1 MKKLF
6 FFLFLLSY
14 LTSCVVEKRV
24 YNKGFYV
31 HKKST
36 YNLQKK
42 QGQFEEE
49 TFVNEINAVPIE
61 DTLITSTS
69 DITGDLQNG
78 NPCDTI
84 IFVNGDTLYGNV
96 IIMNDR
102 WIAIDDCDTFLV
114 KKPNFNRS
122 SIHEIH
128 YASGD
133 TERITERTPHQQEA
147 ALKRGENKSVEKV
160 NTSNRPH
167 LSFYI
172 SLFFL
177 LLAILL
183 LIPVLF
189 GNPTSLLLVALFMMC
204 VSAAVFGTMSLLYHL
219 VKRKKKYAIL
229 AGIIEAIIVGILLF
243 TFIKIDQQ

>member
-49 TFVNEINAVPIE
+49 NFVNEINAVAIE
-61 DTLITSTS
+61 DTLLTSTS
-69 DITGDLQNG
+69 DIAG
-78 NPCDTI
+78 NLENSSPCDTI

-96 IIMNDR
+96 IILNDR
-102 WIAIDDCDTFLV
+102 WIAIDDCDSILV
-114 KKPNFNRS
+114 KKPSFNRS

-133 TERITERTPHQQEA
+133 TERITERTPYQQEVA
-147 ALKRGENKSVEKV
+147 QKRGVNKTDGKEYVSKY
-160 NTSNRPH
+160 PH
-167 LSFYI
+167 FTMFATVL
-172 SLFFL
+172 FL
-177 LLAILL
+177 LLASIF
-183 LIPVLF
+183 LIAVVL
-189 GNPTSLLLVALFMMC
+189 GNPSSSVFLAMLLFSLNAT
-204 VSAAVFGTMSLLYHL
+204 VFGTISLIYHL
-219 VKRKKKYAIL
+219 RKRKKKYALLSI
-229 AGIIEAIIVGILLF
+229 IIEFIVLGVTTLAFLQ
-243 TFIKIDQQ
+243 ID

>member
-49 TFVNEINAVPIE
+49 NFVNEINAVAIE
-61 DTLITSTS
+61 DTLLTSTS
-69 DITGDLQNG
+69 DIAG
-78 NPCDTI
+78 NLENSSPCDTI

-96 IIMNDR
+96 IILNDR
-102 WIAIDDCDTFLV
+102 WIAIDDCDSILV
-114 KKPNFNRS
+114 KKPSFNRS

-128 YASGD
+128 YSFGD
-133 TERITERTPHQQEA
+133 IERITDRTPHQQEMA
-147 ALKRGENKSVEKV
+147 EKRGMNKTDGKEYVSKY
-160 NTSNRPH
+160 PH
-167 LSFYI
+167 FTMFATGL
-172 SLFFL
+172 FL
-177 LLAILL
+177 LLASIF
-183 LIPVLF
+183 LIAVVL
-189 GNPTSLLLVALFMMC
+189 GNPSSSVFLAMLLFSLNAT
-204 VSAAVFGTMSLLYHL
+204 VFGTISLIYHL
-219 VKRKKKYAIL
+219 RKRKKKYALLSI
-229 AGIIEAIIVGILLF
+229 IIEFIVLGVTTLAFLQ
-243 TFIKIDQQ
+243 ID